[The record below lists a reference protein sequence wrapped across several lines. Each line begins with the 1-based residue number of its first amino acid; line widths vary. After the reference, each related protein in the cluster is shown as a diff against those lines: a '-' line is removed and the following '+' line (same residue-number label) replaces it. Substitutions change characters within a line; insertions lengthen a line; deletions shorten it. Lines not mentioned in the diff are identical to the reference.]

1 MQNNLFG
8 KKLTYASLACDENYK
23 DVKRTGNSE
32 QTCYVLRNTV
42 CEALKKKQIKS
53 TFGLLIN
60 I

>member
-32 QTCYVLRNTV
+32 QTCYVLRS
-42 CEALKKKQIKS
+42 LKKKQIKS

>member
-1 MQNNLFG
+1 MRNNHYVMQNNLFG

-42 CEALKKKQIKS
+42 CEA
-53 TFGLLIN
+53 
-60 I
+60 